1 MPQFR
6 IMKGGAAYNLT
17 ADTQEEAVLRVEQAH
32 QDRMA
37 SDEADMDAINGPQ
50 VQRTEED
57 KPERSVIDAFKG
69 NLDVLYTMGSEMAA
83 GAVGGILG
91 TVEGGVELVGNKV
104 FGDGSLGYGTAEGA
118 QYLADTI
125 QRRGDSLRRELT
137 TDAGREQMQA
147 VGEFLEPLQDPK
159 YAAVSAAIPTAP
171 IGRIPG
177 AVSAAAVRTGG
188 QMIGQGVIE
197 TAEKAIK
204 MLPGRGEDAPDTGV
218 GAAEADAVQAMI
230 VSAREF
236 GFEGDSGPTVGQAT
250 RDPEQLRFENEA
262 AKDPEG
268 RPIEERRQNQQQRL
282 GQVFDE
288 MEEDANQGVVFGDD
302 DDQGRAVQAA
312 LEARK
317 EERRIERN
325 RLYKVAQEAGE
336 MDEEI
341 EIPRL
346 LPTFL
351 QLQQLEDL
359 VPASGVVMKMARKQ
373 GLIGPDGTPQRVSV
387 QEIENFR
394 EFVNKAYNYAD
405 PRERM
410 ERGKVIAALDAALDG
425 SVSGEKY
432 AEARRYAS
440 SYRDEFFNSPMASR
454 MTSNKKNANVPAV
467 DPGKVYDTIQR
478 GSIQEIK
485 QLEKTLSATEEGR
498 AVWGSVQGRMIEH
511 LRQKA
516 FGTQQDG
523 ARNPLATPSTLIKEV
538 QKLSKSG
545 KLEAVLG
552 KAGAQKM
559 EDLSQLVSD
568 LMTSPPGTQNHSNSL
583 MALRQ
588 WARTA
593 PIELGKLVPLLE
605 QSIKQAQSMN
615 KSRKVNNAL
624 DATGLLGS
632 IK

>member
-1 MPQFR
+1 VAD
-6 IMKGGAAYNLT
+6 AASAV
-17 ADTQEEAVLRVEQAH
+17 ADKAVDGVN
-32 QDRMA
+32 
-37 SDEADMDAINGPQ
+37 AI
-50 VQRTEED
+50 R
-57 KPERSVIDAFKG
+57 A
-69 NLDVLYTMGSEMAA
+69 
-83 GAVGGILG
+83 
-91 TVEGGVELVGNKV
+91 
-104 FGDGSLGYGTAEGA
+104 
-118 QYLADTI
+118 
-125 QRRGDSLRRELT
+125 
-137 TDAGREQMQA
+137 
-147 VGEFLEPLQDPK
+147 
-159 YAAVSAAIPTAP
+159 
-171 IGRIPG
+171 
-177 AVSAAAVRTGG
+177 
-188 QMIGQGVIE
+188 
-197 TAEKAIK
+197 
-204 MLPGRGEDAPDTGV
+204 LPGRGADAPDTGV

-288 MEEDANQGVVFGDD
+288 MEEDANQGLVFGDD

-317 EERRIERN
+317 EERRVERN
-325 RLYKVAQEAGE
+325 RLYKEAQEAGE

-359 VPASGVVMKMARKQ
+359 VPASGVVMKMAQKQ
-373 GLIGPDGTPQRVSV
+373 GLIAPDGTPQRVSV
-387 QEIENFR
+387 QEVENFR

-425 SVSGEKY
+425 SASGEKY
-432 AEARRYAS
+432 AAARRYAS

-511 LRQKA
+511 FRQKA

-523 ARNPLATPSTLIKEV
+523 ARNQLATPSTFIKEV

-545 KLEAVLG
+545 KLETVLG
-552 KAGAQKM
+552 RAGAQKM
-559 EDLSQLVSD
+559 EDLAQLVSD
-568 LMTSPPGTQNHSNSL
+568 LMTSPPGTQNHPNTM
-583 MALRQ
+583 MAMRQ
-588 WARTA
+588 WVRTA
-593 PIELGKLVPLLE
+593 PVELGKFVPLLE
-605 QSIKQAQSMN
+605 TAVRQGQSMS